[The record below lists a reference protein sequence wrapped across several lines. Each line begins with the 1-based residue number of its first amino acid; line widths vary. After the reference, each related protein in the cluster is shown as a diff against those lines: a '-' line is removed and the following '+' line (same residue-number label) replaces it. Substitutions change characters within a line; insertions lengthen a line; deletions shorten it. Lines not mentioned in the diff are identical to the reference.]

1 MKTPATIE
9 NNGQRVLTT
18 AQLAE
23 SYGTDSKVIS
33 YNYSNNKNRYT
44 EGRHYYR
51 LRGDALRAFREFHDL
66 PTNINTL
73 YLWTEK
79 GALLHA
85 KSLNTDKAWEVYD
98 FLVDNYFKPVRQL
111 PQMSAMEM
119 IAGIANNAVQ
129 LERVQAEQA
138 KQIAELQQKSA
149 ETSDKLN
156 SALDVFTES
165 MREQNWKENVN
176 STINNICKANGLS
189 YLVTRSALYVEL
201 EEAAHCNLDA
211 RISRMQKRMKKA
223 GATYRQIKSLAKITI
238 IENDPRLKAIF
249 DGIVKKFAAKY
260 IQHDETQPG
269 MFQEEYHA

>member
-23 SYGTDSKVIS
+23 SYGTDGKTISK
-33 YNYSNNKNRYT
+33 NFSNNKNRYV
-44 EGRHYYR
+44 ERKHYYH
-51 LRGDALRAFREFHDL
+51 LTGDELRAIRKFYDL
-66 PTNINTL
+66 PTNINSL

-98 FLVDNYFKPVRQL
+98 FLVDNYFNPVRQL

-119 IAGIANNAVQ
+119 IAGVANNAVK
-129 LERVQAEQA
+129 LERIQADQA
-138 KQIAELQQKSA
+138 KQIADLQQKST

-176 STINNICKANGLS
+176 STINNICRANGLS
-189 YLVTRSALYVEL
+189 YLATRSELYVEL
-201 EEAAHCNLDA
+201 ENVARCNLDA

-223 GATYRQIKSLAKITI
+223 GATYRQIKSLTKIAI
-238 IENDPRLKAIF
+238 IENDPKLKAIF

-260 IQHDETQPG
+260 IQHDNTQLG
-269 MFQEEYHA
+269 MFQEGA